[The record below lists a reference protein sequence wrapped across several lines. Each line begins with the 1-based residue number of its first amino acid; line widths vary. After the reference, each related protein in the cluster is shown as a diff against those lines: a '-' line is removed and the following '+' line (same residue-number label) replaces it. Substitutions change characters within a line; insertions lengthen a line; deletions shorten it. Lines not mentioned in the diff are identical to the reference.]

1 MNQAR
6 AYLYGLPEDGLAG
19 EMARGLLRA
28 LEIEIYDLGE
38 EDLHTVVG
46 ELSDLDLAEH
56 ETGNEAPIKAE
67 DATPEQMAE
76 VDTATAVFFL
86 GCSRE
91 QVQQFLGAYAK
102 SGAPRIRLKS
112 MLTIHNIHWTLLEL
126 LLELHEEERF
136 MQAFGRLYSAQE
148 AVKQY
153 LEDDSYTMESR
164 ESMRP
169 AFERAT
175 EAIEAIKA
183 RTPLTPEAIDALF
196 VELEAAAQQLRPE
209 I

>member
-1 MNQAR
+1 MMQAR
-6 AYLYGLPEDGLAG
+6 AYLYGLPVDEPSG

-28 LEIEIYDLGE
+28 LEIAVYDVGE

-46 ELSDLDLAEH
+46 ELSDLDLAERKP
-56 ETGNEAPIKAE
+56 GNEAPIKVA
-67 DATPEQMAE
+67 DATPEQLEE

-91 QVQQFLGAYAK
+91 QVQQFLAAYAQ

-112 MLTIHNIHWTLLEL
+112 MLTEHNIHWTLLEL

-136 MQAFGRLYSAQE
+136 MQAFGRLYSAHE
-148 AVKQY
+148 AVQQY
-153 LEDDSYTMESR
+153 LEDESYTAESR
-164 ESMRP
+164 EGLRP
-169 AFERAT
+169 AFERAD

-183 RTPLTPEAIDALF
+183 RTPMTPEEIDELF
-196 VELEAAAQQLRPE
+196 LALEAAAQKLLPE

>member
-1 MNQAR
+1 MIQGR
-6 AYLYGLPEDGLAG
+6 AYLYGLPEHEEAG

-28 LEIEIYDLGE
+28 LEIEINDLGKD
-38 EDLHTVVG
+38 DLHSIVG
-46 ELSDLDLAEH
+46 NLSDLDLDEH
-56 ETGNEAPIKAE
+56 EIGNPAPIKVE
-67 DATPEQMAE
+67 DATPEQMEE

-91 QVQQFLGAYAK
+91 QVQQFLSAYAQ

-112 MLTIHNIHWTLLEL
+112 MLTAHNIHWTLLEL

-136 MQAFGRLYSAQE
+136 MQAFGRLYSAHE

-153 LEDDSYTMESR
+153 LEDDSYTAESR
-164 ESMRP
+164 EGMRP

-175 EAIEAIKA
+175 EAIEAIKN
-183 RTPLTPEAIDALF
+183 RTPLTPEEIDALF
-196 VELEAAAQQLRPE
+196 IDLEAAAQKLRPE